1 VIKMDMY
8 QKRKMRQEKKNNGSQ
23 ESFSK
28 VPISWYPGHMAK
40 TKREI
45 KEKIDL
51 IDIVFEVVDA
61 RIPYSSKNKEIEEMT
76 KGKPRVIVMT
86 KIDLC
91 DSGKT
96 NKWIKYYEDKDYIVI
111 PIDLINNPNTKIIFD
126 KIKPLV
132 DEINSKRKSKGLKE
146 RKARI
151 LIMGVPNVGKSTLI
165 NRLVGRK
172 ATNVGN
178 RPGVTKNL
186 EWIRINDKVELLDTP
201 GILWPKL
208 DEEEVAYNLAS
219 MTAIK
224 EEVLDSEDIAI
235 YIIKKLLSDYPDN
248 IINRYS
254 LTKTEDIVDI
264 LDEIGKKIGAFRNSE
279 TDYDRVYKRVIKDLQ
294 DGYLGK
300 ITFDNI
306 N

>member
-1 VIKMDMY
+1 M
-8 QKRKMRQEKKNNGSQ
+8 NN
-23 ESFSK
+23 ENK
-28 VPISWYPGHMAK
+28 TNINWYPGHMAK

-61 RIPYSSKNKEIEEMT
+61 RIPYSSKNKEIEEIT
-76 KGKPRVIVMT
+76 KNKPRVIIMT
-86 KIDLC
+86 KMDLC
-91 DSGKT
+91 DKEKT
-96 NKWIKYYEDKDYIVI
+96 NKWIKYYEDKGYIVV
-111 PIDLINNPNTKIIFD
+111 PMDLINNPNTKIIFD
-126 KIKPLV
+126 KIKPILE
-132 DEINSKRKSKGLKE
+132 DINGKRKSKGLKE

-165 NRLVGRK
+165 NRLVGKK

-178 RPGVTKNL
+178 RPGVTKTL

-208 DEEEVAYNLAS
+208 DDDTVAHNLAS
-219 MTAIK
+219 MTAVK
-224 EEVLDSEDIAI
+224 EEVLEFDDLAI
-235 YIIKKLLSDYPDN
+235 YIIQKMLSDYPES
-248 IINRYS
+248 IINRYN
-254 LTKTEDIVDI
+254 LTKVEDIVDT
-264 LDEIGKKIGAFRNSE
+264 LDEIGKKIGAIRNNE

-300 ITFDNI
+300 VTFDNI

>member
-1 VIKMDMY
+1 MDMY
-8 QKRKMRQEKKNNGSQ
+8 QKRKMRQEKKNNDSQ
-23 ESFSK
+23 ESFPS
-28 VPISWYPGHMAK
+28 VGINWYPGHMAK

-61 RIPYSSKNKEIEEMT
+61 RIPYSSKNKEIEEIT
-76 KGKPRVIVMT
+76 KGKPKVIIMT
-86 KIDLC
+86 KVDLC
-91 DSGKT
+91 DREKT
-96 NKWIKYYEDKDYIVI
+96 DKWIKYYEDKGYIVI
-111 PIDLINNPNTKIIFD
+111 PMDLINNPNTKIIFD
-126 KIKPLV
+126 KIKPLLE
-132 DEINSKRKSKGLKE
+132 DINNKRKSKGLKE

-165 NRLVGRK
+165 NRLVGKK

-178 RPGVTKNL
+178 KPGITKTL

-208 DEEEVAYNLAS
+208 DDDIVAHNLAS
-219 MTAIK
+219 MTAVK
-224 EEVLDSEDIAI
+224 EEVLELDDLAI

-254 LTKTEDIVDI
+254 LTKTDDIVDI
-264 LDEIGKKIGAFRNSE
+264 LDEIGKKIGAFRNNE
-279 TDYDRVYKRVIKDLQ
+279 TDYDRVYKKVIKDLQ

-300 ITFDNI
+300 VTFDNI